1 MADRISRSAP
11 GDKSAVYH
19 FIDGSR
25 EAFSLRVSG
34 DFPGTQEFWFAHRD
48 LDLKGAAFNA
58 EGMTIPDEMQG
69 SGYGRELM
77 ADLVDTGRHIGIDR
91 IKLRAEQIGRY
102 AWVKMGFRPTD
113 DAWREMKKE
122 AYALMVEHMSELRQ
136 KLDVTELMTRIE
148 AGGPKMALSPIE
160 IRVPSG

>member
-1 MADRISRSAP
+1 
-11 GDKSAVYH
+11 
-19 FIDGSR
+19 
-25 EAFSLRVSG
+25 
-34 DFPGTQEFWFAHRD
+34 
-48 LDLKGAAFNA
+48 
-58 EGMTIPDEMQG
+58 MTIPDEMQG

-77 ADLVDTGRHIGIDR
+77 ADLVDTGRLIGIDR

-122 AYALMVEHMSELRQ
+122 AYALMVEHMLELRQ

-148 AGGPKMALSPIE
+148 AGGPKMAL
-160 IRVPSG
+160 IRKLRLREQSGMATKSRLEPLPSEH